1 MGWRGVQLPRCIAET
16 AWGDVAASREPSEAD
31 GFSDSL
37 SSTGQHEVNV
47 TLHEDKHANIGIYFL
62 GTFNLHMRNLTD
74 AEKLQDSPRFT
85 YCYFVSI
92 CFIICSLSNVCSRYV
107 TLYYITYVYYR
118 ALDV

>member
-1 MGWRGVQLPRCIAET
+1 M
-16 AWGDVAASREPSEAD
+16 AASREPSEAD

-92 CFIICSLSNVCSRYV
+92 CFIICSLSLMYAHDTLHCITLLMFIIMRYMCERPLLLKHPGV
-107 TLYYITYVYYR
+107 PYTHLS
-118 ALDV
+118 L